1 MFQESNLNANKGHEK
16 SISPTRKDNSLN
28 RIDQWGTENSR
39 ITKGKLPSLID
50 IINEASQMNFG
61 NNPMSN
67 LDNSELLEKSNYL
80 SGDPNK
86 SFQAS

>member
-50 IINEASQMNFG
+50 IINEAS
-61 NNPMSN
+61 
-67 LDNSELLEKSNYL
+67 
-80 SGDPNK
+80 
-86 SFQAS
+86 